1 MAIDEK
7 DIERLK
13 DIFVTKDKCQ
23 QNIDIFDRKL
33 SNDLVKISVIET
45 KLNIITWLLGA
56 ITTGI
61 ITVLI
66 KLFFGG

>member
-1 MAIDEK
+1 MAIDER

-45 KLNIITWLLGA
+45 NLNIITWLLGA